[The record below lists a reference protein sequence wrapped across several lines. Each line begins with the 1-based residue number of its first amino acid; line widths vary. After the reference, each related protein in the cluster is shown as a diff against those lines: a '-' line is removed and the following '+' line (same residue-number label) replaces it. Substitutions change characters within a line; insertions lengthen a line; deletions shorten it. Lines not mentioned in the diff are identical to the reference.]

1 MTDQRLVHVT
11 RLGAVVQ
18 IGLANPPLNLVTKE
32 FLEHLDESLQEIERD
47 RSVRCVVLHQGAARV
62 FCAGSDMR
70 EFESVCKNAIDKK
83 ILFEEYVTRRLA
95 HIHCPTIAALD
106 GAALGGGFE
115 LALACDIRIAA
126 HDAKVGLTECHIGG
140 LGGSGAVRLTQ
151 LVGPARASEL
161 LFTGKTLS
169 ATLAQAWGLIN
180 EVTVDES
187 AKQRALAMASEI
199 AQRGPLS
206 NVFAKQLIAA
216 AVDGPTS
223 KALSLANE
231 LQEKI
236 FQSEDLQR
244 GAKAFFD
251 KTQVQFEGR

>member
-1 MTDQRLVHVT
+1 
-11 RLGAVVQ
+11 
-18 IGLANPPLNLVTKE
+18 
-32 FLEHLDESLQEIERD
+32 
-47 RSVRCVVLHQGAARV
+47 
-62 FCAGSDMR
+62 
-70 EFESVCKNAIDKK
+70 
-83 ILFEEYVTRRLA
+83 
-95 HIHCPTIAALD
+95 
-106 GAALGGGFE
+106 

-140 LGGSGAVRLTQ
+140 LGGSGAVRLTR

-161 LFTGKTLS
+161 LFTGKTLP
-169 ATLAQAWGLIN
+169 AAVAQVWGLIN

-187 AKQRALAMASEI
+187 AKQRALKMANEI

-251 KTQVQFEGR
+251 KTHVQFEGR